1 MRRGCVFPYRDRIW
15 ISSITPPQLS
25 HLQAVIAR
33 EPSSSRTV
41 RPVPDD
47 DGSLAITA
55 WRCESCGGVIEEI
68 QILSRYGKTQPR
80 RIRYAVAQERRTRW
94 LAPFALHC
102 ATRD

>member
-1 MRRGCVFPYRDRIW
+1 MSPMLINKQREAAMRCAHCHRILMGG
-15 ISSITPPQLS
+15 T
-25 HLQAVIAR
+25 V
-33 EPSSSRTV
+33 RTV
-41 RPVPDD
+41 LDD

-68 QILSRYGKTQPR
+68 QILPRYGKAQPR
-80 RIRYAVAQERRTRW
+80 PMQYAVSQQRRTRW